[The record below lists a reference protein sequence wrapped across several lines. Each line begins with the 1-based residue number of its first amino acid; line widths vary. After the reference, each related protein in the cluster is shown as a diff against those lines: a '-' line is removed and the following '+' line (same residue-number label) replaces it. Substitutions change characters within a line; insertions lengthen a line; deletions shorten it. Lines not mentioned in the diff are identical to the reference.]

1 MILRKD
7 WISKMIRLISLV
19 LSLILFNTAF
29 AQPSVEELMKRANEF
44 YVNGQFDEAIKA
56 YETIVQKGYEGTSLH
71 YNLGNAYY
79 RVGKIGY
86 AILNYEK
93 ALKLSPDDE
102 DVQHNLN
109 LAQLNVKD
117 KIEALPPF
125 FLFRIWESVLAAF
138 SADGWTILSHVLLI
152 LFLFA
157 LGFYFFAKN
166 IVQQRAAFYSFVVLL
181 IFFLLSVSLLIVKLN
196 QESNLKYGI
205 VLNTSLT
212 AKTSPDPQGKTAF
225 VIHEGLKVKVED
237 RVDNWLKIR
246 LQDGQIG
253 WVEKE
258 SIGII

>member
-1 MILRKD
+1 MKRFIP
-7 WISKMIRLISLV
+7 IILV
-19 LSLILFNTAF
+19 LVLFNSSF
-29 AQPSVEELMKRANEF
+29 SQSSVDELMKRANNF
-44 YVNGQFDEAIKA
+44 YVNGQFEEAIKI
-56 YETIVQKGYEGTSLH
+56 YESIAQQGYEGTSLF

-79 RVGKIGY
+79 RVGKIGS

-93 ALKLSPDDE
+93 AIKLSPDDE
-102 DVQHNLN
+102 DVQHNLR
-109 LAQLNVKD
+109 LAQMNVKD

-125 FLFRIWESVLAAF
+125 FLFRIWESMLSIF
-138 SADGWTILSHVLLI
+138 SVDGWIILSYVLFL

-157 LGFYFFAKN
+157 LDFYFFAKN
-166 IVQQRAAFYSFVVLL
+166 IAQQKAAFYSFMVLL
-181 IFFLLSVSLLIVKLN
+181 IMFLISTSLLIVKLN

-212 AKTSPDPQGKTAF
+212 AKTSPDPKGRDAF

-237 RVDNWLKIR
+237 KVDKWIKIR
-246 LQDGQIG
+246 LEDGQVG